1 MKASCSTLRLLALAA
16 IAPFFTGCASIVS
29 GQNQSL
35 SVETLQAG
43 KPFSGA
49 ACKLDNDKGSWY
61 VTTPGS
67 VTVRRSM
74 EAINLRCEKDG
85 MEPGVAAVQSA
96 TKGMA
101 FGNILFGGFIGAAVD
116 VGSGAAY
123 DYPVLIQVPMGT
135 LAPLVN
141 LAAPSASPPAN

>member
-1 MKASCSTLRLLALAA
+1 MKAFCSTLSVLALTA
-16 IAPFFTGCASIVS
+16 IAPLFTGCASIVS

-43 KPFSGA
+43 KPLSGA
-49 ACKLDNDKGSWY
+49 SCKLDNDKGSWY

-116 VGSGAAY
+116 AGSGAAY

-135 LAPLVN
+135 SAPLVH
-141 LAAPSASPPAN
+141 LTAPPAGPPAN

>member
-1 MKASCSTLRLLALAA
+1 MKALHPSLRMLALGAL
-16 IAPFFTGCASIVS
+16 APLFTGCASIVS

-43 KPFSGA
+43 KPLSGA
-49 ACKLDNDKGSWY
+49 NCKLVNDKGSWF

-67 VTVRRSM
+67 VTVRRSGD
-74 EAINLRCEKDG
+74 ALNLRCEKEG
-85 MEPGVAAVQSA
+85 IEPGVTAVQSA

-116 VGSGAAY
+116 IGSGAAF
-123 DYPVLIQVPMGT
+123 DYPALIQVPMGT
-135 LAPLVN
+135 VPPLTS
-141 LAAPSASPPAN
+141 AAPPQVNPTTN